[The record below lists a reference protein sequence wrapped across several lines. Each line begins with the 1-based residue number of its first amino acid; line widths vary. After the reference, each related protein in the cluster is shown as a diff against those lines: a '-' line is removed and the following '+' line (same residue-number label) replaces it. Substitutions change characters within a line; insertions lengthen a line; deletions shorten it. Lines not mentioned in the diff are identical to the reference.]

1 MSNYRSLWLI
11 CLFCTAFSCT
21 QKKDENSIL
30 IGHVAPLTGNE
41 AHLGK
46 DNELGFLMAIQDLNE
61 QKIYINDKLVVF
73 EGLSEDDAADPK
85 QGTAAAQKLID
96 YEVAGVI
103 GHLNSGTTV
112 PASVMYNRA
121 GIPQISPSATLP
133 QYTKQG
139 FKTAYRVVANDVQL
153 GGTLGRYSYNT
164 LNLKTVAVVDDR
176 TAYGS
181 GVAKEF
187 QKGFEASGGIVV
199 ANEFTHK
206 TATDFFAIL
215 TAIKAKNPDF
225 IFFGGMDAVA
235 GPMLRQLK
243 QLDMDVTFFG
253 GDGICTAELPRL
265 AGEALGSK
273 KVYCAEAGGLL
284 DDDTKKRNQEFR
296 QRFLDENEIDVKL
309 YAPYVYDATM
319 ILAEAMKQANST
331 DPAVFSREI
340 SKISYLGVTGP
351 IAFDEFGDVK
361 NAALTIFSFKNGEK
375 IPVEVIKSTG
385 G

>member
-46 DNELGFLMAIQDLNE
+46 DNELGFLMAIRDLNE

-296 QRFLDENEIDVKL
+296 QRFLDENGIDVKL

>member
-46 DNELGFLMAIQDLNE
+46 DNELGFLMAIRDLNE

-243 QLDMDVTFFG
+243 QLDMNVTFFG

-296 QRFLDENEIDVKL
+296 QRFLDENGIDVKL

>member
-46 DNELGFLMAIQDLNE
+46 DNELGFLMAIRDLNE